1 MDCDESGK
9 QVANE
14 SKHDIELLDSLIS
27 ETGIRTIWENIRQK
41 ILPACLVFNDRT
53 GKRTRILASSL
64 CRGHRPRCNVIH
76 SALPGYR
83 SVQRRLDRPPMHRQ
97 VQVQKLSHL
106 SALGQEG
113 SGARIALD
121 R

>member
-14 SKHDIELLDSLIS
+14 SKHDIELLDSLIN

-41 ILPACLVFNDRT
+41 ILPAWFSMIEPANALEYWRVACAGVTDHAATLSIPRCQVID
-53 GKRTRILASSL
+53 L
-64 CRGHRPRCNVIH
+64 CRGALTDLRCTAKCKCK
-76 SALPGYR
+76 SSLTFPL
-83 SVQRRLDRPPMHRQ
+83 SDRKDP
-97 VQVQKLSHL
+97 
-106 SALGQEG
+106 
-113 SGARIALD
+113 ARAS